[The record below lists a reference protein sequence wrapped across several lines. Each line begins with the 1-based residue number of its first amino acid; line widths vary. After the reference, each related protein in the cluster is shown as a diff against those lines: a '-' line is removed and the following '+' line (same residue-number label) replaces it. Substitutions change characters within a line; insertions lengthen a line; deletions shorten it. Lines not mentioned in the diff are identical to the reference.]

1 VIKDDYVFI
10 RRNISLEQV
19 FDVALVIVFVSLV
32 FLKLSLFLAI
42 LGGMG
47 FLYLIAKYKKIPL
60 GRLFDFFTL
69 AFVVALP
76 VGYAFS
82 AFLLRDYLLF
92 LSLTN
97 AFLYSVFALFS
108 GKFIYPRLM
117 SRELKEGSLH
127 ILFLIFFCFV
137 SFLDLIIIYQKNKFP
152 LVTLENI
159 LLIIFFFFSL
169 FLFFK
174 QARSGFTNRKRL

>member
-1 VIKDDYVFI
+1 
-10 RRNISLEQV
+10 
-19 FDVALVIVFVSLV
+19 
-32 FLKLSLFLAI
+32 KLSLFLAI

-137 SFLDLIIIYQKNKFP
+137 SFLDLII
-152 LVTLENI
+152 
-159 LLIIFFFFSL
+159 
-169 FLFFK
+169 
-174 QARSGFTNRKRL
+174 